1 MEAGLVCGE
10 PGAHVL
16 HAAESAYGNPPVVF
30 TAPRAAPVL
39 KLEELARS
47 LLHKRLDRVLVTE
60 PVAARDGV
68 VGVLVERVV
77 CSDRAG
83 CAALGRDCVAP
94 HGVDLRNH
102 RHAEMG
108 IGLGNSDRRPQTGRT
123 AADEQHVMRHSGA
136 FTYHLNSSSL

>member
-1 MEAGLVCGE
+1 M
-10 PGAHVL
+10 
-16 HAAESAYGNPPVVF
+16 
-30 TAPRAAPVL
+30 L

-60 PVAARDGV
+60 PVAAGDGV
-68 VGVLVERVV
+68 VGVLFERVV